1 MLAPPLRGDGV
12 EGDGPYRRSRGGH
25 TCWAGAAVVPRRG
38 KKESNNNDRVP
49 KNKLL
54 FPSAEGIGASSGQV
68 KGMVLVSV
76 DTSLSEQVVAE
87 YIPAENAAPSEGR
100 TVTAWPAFVMRS
112 GARSR

>member
-1 MLAPPLRGDGV
+1 
-12 EGDGPYRRSRGGH
+12 
-25 TCWAGAAVVPRRG
+25 VVPRRG

-87 YIPAENAAPSEGR
+87 YIPAENATPSEGR
-100 TVTAWPAFVMRS
+100 TVTASAWPAFVVRS
-112 GARSR
+112 AKGPGELAEIDVGCHATCVPSR